1 MYLENFIATYRA
13 WQGGESIFIEAPTG
27 MGKTTFVLN
36 QLVSDAMNDQMEVLF
51 LTNRYL
57 LKEQIKHLVAKRQ
70 GIPIE
75 DNNWLEEIEEFEGI
89 TVISYQ
95 KVQMLMEMDNA
106 ERYLNR
112 ERYKFTVFDE
122 IHYILEDSIFNPR
135 IYYLLQFIQKAHSI
149 KVFMSATLEETKDYL
164 LNTEILGKVIPYS
177 NVRLNEFVEREQLDG
192 YIYQCLGRQKYIWK
206 YFIPKQ
212 RRKLSVKYF
221 KDFHQIVELINRSE
235 EKWLIFVSNK
245 ASVGSWKSAIR
256 KSVDVIYADDKEKE
270 LVDQI
275 VKYERFEKQ
284 VLITTKLLDN
294 GVNFKDRQ
302 LCNIVIDTI
311 SRVEF
316 LQMLGRKRIQGDDS
330 VKLYI
335 PKKSRKYFSGY
346 YNLSVLKS
354 LEFVNTGKTSED
366 LMKECFADS
375 TVYEVARRF
384 YIVRN
389 GTLTVNPAGVYK
401 LKLIEKF
408 LLDMQVAMQI
418 DEWAFIKEQLKWLD
432 MQEDFSEK
440 NMLPDFSKEK
450 VYETVN
456 ELLKSSVGEW
466 MDKDRQDMFRKK
478 LGELVCRIGL
488 YEKRGNRIPGKQ
500 VIEKILRTE
509 FPCYELEVKK
519 ASRKG
524 EVSLWRI
531 VVKKDVLGDKDSV

>member
-1 MYLENFIATYRA
+1 MYLENFITDFGA
-13 WQGGESIFIEAPTG
+13 WQGGDSVFIEAPTG
-27 MGKTTFVLN
+27 MGKTSFVLN
-36 QLVSDAMNDQMEVLF
+36 QLVADAMNNQQEVLF
-51 LTNRYL
+51 LSNRYL
-57 LKEQIKHLVAKRQ
+57 LKEQIKHSVAKRQ

-75 DNNWLEEIEEFEGI
+75 DNKWLEETEEFEGI
-89 TVISYQ
+89 TVRSYQ
-95 KVQMLMEMDNA
+95 KVQALMEMDNA

-135 IYYLLQFIQKAHSI
+135 IYYLLQFIQKAHNI

-164 LNTEILGKVIPYS
+164 LNTEILGKLIPYS

-206 YFIPKQ
+206 YSIPRQ
-212 RRKLSVKYF
+212 RRKLIVKYF
-221 KDFHQIVELINRSE
+221 KDFHQIVELINRSK

-270 LVDQI
+270 VVDQI

-335 PKKSRKYFSGY
+335 PKKSRKYFTGY

-354 LEFVNTGKTSED
+354 LDLVNTGKTSEN

-401 LKLIEKF
+401 LGLIEKF
-408 LLDMQVAMQI
+408 LLDMQEAMQT

-466 MDKDRQDMFRKK
+466 MDKERQDTFRKK

-488 YEKRGNRIPGKQ
+488 YEKRGNRIPCKQ
-500 VIEKILRTE
+500 VIEKILRVE